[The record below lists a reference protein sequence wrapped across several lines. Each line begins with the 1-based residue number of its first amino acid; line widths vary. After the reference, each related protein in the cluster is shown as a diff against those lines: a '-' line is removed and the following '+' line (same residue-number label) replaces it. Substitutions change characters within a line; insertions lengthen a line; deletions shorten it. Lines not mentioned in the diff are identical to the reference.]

1 MLSLSMLSDFKN
13 SNSNHV
19 HAAESQAFAFDQLQ
33 RHLLAMRTTR
43 GSDAELEH
51 LRAARE
57 SLALDDFESRRSSA
71 SDNRSCW
78 SQYSRPPSR
87 YLPQDHSSASLP
99 QPSPRDA
106 TSCCDEKFKPD
117 HKMGSRR
124 KEKASRQPRS
134 SALDRLQKPTAS
146 SRNKLSVRHHYLTN
160 IRTNRRPD
168 TLFRHYVDDVMS
180 LRC

>member
-1 MLSLSMLSDFKN
+1 MLSDFKN

-19 HAAESQAFAFDQLQ
+19 AESQTFAFDQLQ
-33 RHLLAMRTTR
+33 RHLLAMRATR

-57 SLALDDFESRRSSA
+57 SIALDDFESRRSSA

-87 YLPQDHSSASLP
+87 YSPQHPSSASLP
-99 QPSPRDA
+99 PPSPRDV
-106 TSCCDEKFKPD
+106 TSGCDESKLKKD
-117 HKMGSRR
+117 HKMGSRS
-124 KEKASRQPRS
+124 KEKESRQTRS